1 MSSLDVQ
8 KFKLNEAQVYMVRD
22 LRDISP
28 LAIIRG
34 FGKTIKDA
42 VLDMGFRKLK
52 VLGYDRKIVY

>member
-1 MSSLDVQ
+1 MSNLDVQ

-28 LAIIRG
+28 LAIVRG

-42 VLDMGFRKLK
+42 VLDMEFRKLK